1 MTFFVNENSIVRKIW
16 GRHDT
21 VLLIF
26 AGSAAEFALN
36 KAVDWLYFTGRL
48 PADPLGRLFSTVT
61 YARNIVFS
69 ENQRALSVID
79 AMRNI
84 HKQVESNRQ
93 STIPDWA
100 YRDVLYMLIYY
111 SIAAYETLERKLTQ
125 QEKEEVYD
133 VFYRVGHRMGLKE
146 LPHTFSQWLLSREHH
161 LKEDLTFSKYTD
173 DLFKQYKK
181 HLGSA
186 RYKILIESQKLV
198 VPKLVNDILHFKRA
212 KILKPLL
219 PVYKLVKKSG
229 LDWFLFSSILPANYR
244 QQIKALNI
252 KTSQTA

>member
-1 MTFFVNENSIVRKIW
+1 MKFFVKEDSIVREIW

-48 PADPLGRLFSTVT
+48 PSDPLGRLFSTVT

-69 ENQRALSVID
+69 ENEKALSVID

-100 YRDVLYMLIYY
+100 YRDVLYMLIHYA
-111 SIAAYETLERKLTQ
+111 IASYETLERKLTWE
-125 QEKEEVYD
+125 EKREVYD
-133 VFYRVGHRMGLKE
+133 VFFRVGDRMGLTA
-146 LPHTFSQWLLSREHH
+146 LPTTYETWLVSRDKH
-161 LKEDLTFSKYTD
+161 LDEDLVFSDYTK
-173 DLFKQYKK
+173 DLFMQYKK
-181 HLGSA
+181 HLGGL

-198 VPKLVNDILHFKRA
+198 IPQSVRVLLNFKRSSA
-212 KILKPLL
+212 LSPFIVPYRVIKRTN
-219 PVYKLVKKSG
+219 
-229 LDWFLFSSILPANYR
+229 LDWLLFSNVFPKKYR
-244 QQIKALNI
+244 AQIKALNR
-252 KTSQTA
+252 